1 MNRKQKDALQL
12 QRIKTV
18 NHLMDYIEHLPTPEH
33 YAKLNLE
40 AATKAAADAFLNL
53 QIALAGTK

>member
-18 NHLMDYIEHLPTPEH
+18 NHLMDYLEHLPEPEKF
-33 YAKLNLE
+33 AKLNVE
-40 AATKAAADAFLNL
+40 AATKAAAEAFLNL
-53 QIALAGTK
+53 QIALAAVK